1 MCTANVKMIN
11 PNAIVGFGASNYFS
25 GASQIAA
32 ANAAVAAEAVID
44 GEAWAVTIDR
54 TRGIIAFIRSFAH
67 FVCCF
72 VMH

>member
-25 GASQIAA
+25 GASQITAV
-32 ANAAVAAEAVID
+32 NAAVAAEAVID
-44 GEAWAVTIDR
+44 GEGWAVTIDR
-54 TRGIIAFIRSFAH
+54 TCGIIIFIRSSAH
-67 FVCCF
+67 FVCCS